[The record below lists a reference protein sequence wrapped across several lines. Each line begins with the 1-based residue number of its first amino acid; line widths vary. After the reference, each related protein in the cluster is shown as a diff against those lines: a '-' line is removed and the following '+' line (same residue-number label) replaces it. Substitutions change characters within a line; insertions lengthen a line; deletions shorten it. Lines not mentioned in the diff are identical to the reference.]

1 MNNIYRFN
9 GDGQGWPVFPVTI
22 DDPEVVVTGA
32 VVTGA
37 VVTGAVVTGA
47 VVVGDVVVAVPI

>member
-37 VVTGAVVTGA
+37 VVTGAVV
-47 VVVGDVVVAVPI
+47 VGDVVVAVPI

>member
-32 VVTGA
+32 VVAGA
-37 VVTGAVVTGA
+37 VVA
-47 VVVGDVVVAVPI
+47 GDVVVAAPI